1 MKLLPTGISSFSQL
15 RSRNAVYVDKT
26 PLLYRLMTEG
36 KYYFLSRPRRFGKSL
51 TLSTLAEIYAGNK
64 ALFEELWIADKW
76 DWGKVHPV
84 IHLSFN
90 GMDYKNQSLKAA
102 IVERMHEIAASHGLQ
117 LRSEFPPGLFRE
129 LIQALAAQQ
138 GQVVILIDEYDKP
151 LTDFLQKEDLPR
163 AYENRDTLRD
173 FYGVVKDLDDE
184 IEFFFMTGVSKFS
197 QVNLFSQLNNLTDI
211 SLSPR
216 YATLT
221 GYTQAE
227 LEGNFGEWID
237 QLAER
242 QPGLAREELLASIK
256 RWYDGYSFDGLRHVY
271 NPFSILLFLPDG
283 IFQDHWFRTGTPLF
297 LINLLKEQEF
307 FVLNN
312 LQVHVSVFDSFDLER
327 IEPKALLF
335 QTGYLTVKSIDWDT
349 RLCVLDYP
357 NREVEEALH
366 NHLIAALLDRFSV
379 ESAIPVHNIRQA
391 FLADD
396 LPRVIEIIDSL
407 LADLPYHLFKGKKE
421 HFYHALVH
429 LHFRYLGLYMD
440 SEVSTS
446 RGRIDAVVQ
455 TPERVYVLE
464 FKADESADAALAQ
477 IAEKG
482 YADKYHHSG
491 KPIVAVGINFDTEQ
505 KKVGDWRAQAL

>member
-51 TLSTLAEIYAGNK
+51 TVSTLAEIYAGNQ
-64 ALFEELWIADKW
+64 ALFEGLWIADKW

-84 IHLSFN
+84 IQLSFN
-90 GMDYKNQSLKAA
+90 GMDYKNQSLEAA
-102 IVERMHEIAASHGLQ
+102 IIERMHEIAASHGLQ
-117 LRSEFPPGLFRE
+117 LHGKFSPGLFRE

-151 LTDFLQKEDLPR
+151 LTDFLQKEDLPK

-221 GYTQAE
+221 GYTQEE

-237 QLAER
+237 HAVAQNPGMNREQLLIE
-242 QPGLAREELLASIK
+242 IK
-256 RWYDGYSFDGLRHVY
+256 QWYDGYSFDGHQYVY

-283 IFQDHWFRTGTPLF
+283 IFQDYWFKTGTPYF
-297 LINLLKEQEF
+297 LVNMLKERQF
-307 FVLNN
+307 FVLNE
-312 LQVHVSVFDSFDLER
+312 LVLPPAVFESFDLEHIDHR
-327 IEPKALLF
+327 ALLF
-335 QTGYLTVKSIDWDT
+335 QTGYLTLTFADFKNNRVI
-349 RLCVLDYP
+349 LDYP
-357 NREVEEALH
+357 NQEVERSLH
-366 NHLIAALLDRFSV
+366 NHLIGALLDQLPVDAPAPV
-379 ESAIPVHNIRQA
+379 ERLQQA

-396 LPRVIEIIDSL
+396 LPRVIEIINSL

-446 RGRIDAVVQ
+446 RGRIDAMVQ
-455 TPERVYVLE
+455 TPERIYVLE

-482 YADKYHHSG
+482 YADKYRHAG

-505 KKVGDWRAQAL
+505 KKVGEWRAQAL